1 MYKIKNNALKLAKK
15 LYLCEINTITTQ
27 KFRYMK
33 KFILSM
39 AAMLLTLG
47 AMAQSVN
54 VTEGKKLYDA
64 ERYDKALPYLIK
76 AVSEGDVDSKARL
89 ACMIFTMQVPQ
100 YSMDRTRAM
109 QMLDEAVDA
118 GSVFAIER
126 KGFCT
131 LNMGNDTKEDKQ
143 KGLDLLIK
151 ASELGNS
158 DASFNLFKVYRDGI
172 KTYSDGEVCV
182 AKDDAKALEYIEKA
196 AEQNGLEGAAYIGWF
211 MLEGTHGYDKNAEEG
226 ADLILKAW
234 NYDNRVFAGNCLEP
248 GRALV
253 NYLTAHG
260 KAAEAAPI
268 KALVKKYHPTE
279 Y

>member
-1 MYKIKNNALKLAKK
+1 MDIKKIFVTVFAALLAV
-15 LYLCEINTITTQ
+15 C
-27 KFRYMK
+27 
-33 KFILSM
+33 
-39 AAMLLTLG
+39 AV
-47 AMAQSVN
+47 AQSVN

-76 AVSEGDVDSKARL
+76 AVAEGDVDSKARL
-89 ACMIFTMQVPQ
+89 ATMIFTMQVPS

-109 QMLDEAVDA
+109 RMLDEAVEA
-118 GSVFAIER
+118 GSVFALER

-151 ASELGNS
+151 ASELGSS

-182 AKDDAKALEYIEKA
+182 AQDEAKALEYIEKA
-196 AEQNGLEGAAYIGWF
+196 AEQEGLEGAAYIGWF
-211 MLEGTHGYDKNAEEG
+211 MLEGTHGYDKDAVEG
-226 ADLILKAW
+226 SELILKAW
-234 NYDNRVFAGNCLEP
+234 EYDNRVFAGNCLEP

-253 NYLTAHG
+253 KYLKATG
-260 KAAEAAPI
+260 KASVAAPI
-268 KALVKKYHPTE
+268 EALVKKYHPTE